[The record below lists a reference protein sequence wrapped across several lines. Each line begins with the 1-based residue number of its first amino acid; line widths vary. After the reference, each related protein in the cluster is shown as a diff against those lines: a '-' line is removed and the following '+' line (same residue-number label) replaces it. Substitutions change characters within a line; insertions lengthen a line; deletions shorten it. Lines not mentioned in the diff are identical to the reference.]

1 MGTAERQAWM
11 IVKLGEPDIL
21 YWREANLAWSS
32 SDYHASK
39 YPNKK
44 EAEDRAFQLAT
55 KYPALLG
62 KLQVKNFYENG
73 IDSGSQGSLF

>member
-1 MGTAERQAWM
+1 M

-21 YWREANLAWSS
+21 YWLEVNLAWSS
-32 SDYHASK
+32 SEHHASK
-39 YPNKK
+39 YPTKR
-44 EAEDRAFQLAT
+44 EAEDRAFKLAT